1 MVPAPR
7 LTSCFLLV
15 TLLFTSIPVR
25 ADEATDFFEKR
36 IRPVLVQHCYE
47 CHSTKSRIVQANLY
61 VDSREGLRTGGDSGP
76 AVVPKK
82 PDESLLL
89 TALRYD
95 GLEMPPKGKLPEA
108 VIADFQK
115 WIELGAPDPR
125 EKPKVAA
132 TEKKYNTLE
141 SGRSF
146 WAFQPPKRHAVPT
159 VKQANWPRG
168 DIDRFVLAKLEAA
181 DLKPAPDADPATL
194 LRRVHFDLV
203 GLPPTPSELERW
215 LADPSPEHYRKIVD
229 ALLSSRAFGERW
241 GRHWLDVA
249 RYAESSGGGRSLVFP
264 DAWRYRDYV
273 IQSFNA
279 DKPYDRFLIEQIAG
293 DLLPFETPQQR
304 HEQLVATA
312 FLAIGPTNYEE
323 QDKDVLEMDVIDEQI
338 DTIGRTIL
346 GMTIGCAR
354 CHDHKFDPIPTR
366 DYYALAGI
374 MKSTKTLIHDNVSKW
389 VDAPLPMEPMLAQA
403 VERHAADVKALQTR
417 VAAARAELKKQQPQ
431 EVVALGKGVLHS
443 KDLPG
448 LVLDDL
454 FAAEVGPW
462 KKSTFSGNYIDDGY
476 LYDDRSQGGEKTL
489 TFTPVF
495 SREGRYEVRL
505 AYIPHDNRAE
515 KVPVTIL
522 HCDGE
527 KTVHVNMRETPPI
540 DGRFVSLGTY
550 RFDRNGQWF
559 VLVSNT
565 GTNGHISVDAVQF
578 LSEKDLDAGPAIA
591 EIPAGKEGSTIT
603 EQTVKSLEAELKK
616 LNESGPKRPVAMS
629 IEEGPKKED
638 IRICI
643 RGSLTNRGDVA
654 PRGFLRI
661 TLPDLGQG
669 SVPTDSQIGPNESGR
684 LQLAR
689 WVASRDNP
697 LTARVMV
704 NRLWHHLFGAG
715 IVRTPDLFGTTG
727 ELPSHPELLDWL
739 ALEFQGQES
748 GDRSQET
755 GEGKAGAAGDE
766 ATARGN
772 LEGAWSIKRMI
783 RTIVLSRAYQMSSE
797 SLSPADPAVTRPST
811 LDPRPSPPDPENRLL
826 QHQNRRRLEA
836 ECLRDAMLVASG
848 RLKDSTG
855 GPTLKIGPEG
865 EYGYKFDDTL
875 RSVYTPV
882 LRNRL
887 HELFEVFDFADPNL
901 VLGRR
906 NVSTVPT
913 QALFLLNSPFVMQ
926 EAEHAAKHALADAS
940 LDDAARLD
948 RAYRTTLTRLPND
961 DERRAAMAFL
971 ESSGKDEPARVAAW
985 SRLYQALFASVDFRY
1000 AK

>member
-1 MVPAPR
+1 MVPLPR
-7 LTSCFLLV
+7 LPSCIALATLLV
-15 TLLFTSIPVR
+15 SAIPVR

-36 IRPVLVQHCYE
+36 IRPVLVHHCYE

-61 VDSREGLRTGGDSGP
+61 VDSREGLRAGGDSGP

-95 GLEMPPKGKLPEA
+95 GLEMPPKGKLPDA
-108 VIADFQK
+108 IVADFAK

-132 TEKKYNTLE
+132 AEKKYNTLE

-146 WAFQPPKRHAVPT
+146 WAFQTPKRHAVPN
-159 VKQANWPRG
+159 VKQADWPRS
-168 DIDRFVLAKLEAA
+168 DIDRFLLARLEATG
-181 DLKPAPDADPATL
+181 LKPAPDADPATL
-194 LRRVHFDLV
+194 LRRLHFDLV

-273 IQSFNA
+273 IESLNA

-293 DLLPFETPQQR
+293 DLLPFDTPQQR

-389 VDAPLPMEPMLAQA
+389 VDAPLPMEPKLAEA
-403 VERHAADVKALQTR
+403 VERHAAEVNALQKR
-417 VAAARAELKKQQPQ
+417 VAAARTELQKQQSK
-431 EVVALGKGVLHS
+431 EVVGLGKGILHS
-443 KDLPG
+443 KQLPG
-448 LVLDDL
+448 MVLDDL

-462 KKSTFSGNYIDDGY
+462 KKSTFSGNYIDEGY

-527 KTVHVNMRETPPI
+527 KTVHVNMREAPPI

-591 EIPAGKEGSTIT
+591 EIPPGKAGNAVTAQG
-603 EQTVKSLEAELKK
+603 VKALESELKK
-616 LNESGPKRPVAMS
+616 LTDSGPKRPVAMS
-629 IEEGPKKED
+629 IEEGPKQED

-661 TLPDLGQG
+661 TLPDPQQALTT
-669 SVPTDSQIGPNESGR
+669 TDSEIGPNESGR

-704 NRLWHHLFGAG
+704 NRIWHHLFGTG

-739 ALEFQGQES
+739 ALEFQKDSEDG
-748 GDRSQET
+748 SQET
-755 GEGKAGAAGDE
+755 GEGQAAHHGD
-766 ATARGN
+766 
-772 LEGAWSIKRMI
+772 WSIKRMI
-783 RTIVLSRAYQMSSE
+783 RTIVLSRAYQLSSE
-797 SLSPADPAVTRPST
+797 APFPENPAVPSPST

-836 ECLRDAMLVASG
+836 ECLRDAMLVAGG
-848 RLKDSTG
+848 RLKDSNG
-855 GPTLKIGPEG
+855 GQTLKIGPEG

-906 NVSTVPT
+906 NISTVPT

-948 RAYRTTLTRLPND
+948 RAYRATLTRLPNN

-971 ESSGKDEPARVAAW
+971 ASSEKDEHARVATW